1 MVRTGIRAIVG
12 TNNLVVCLHGVGVRI
27 HARINY
33 VSTYDRRSTS
43 ACTHTHDRGRCVDD
57 RTHRSTKRERERER
71 EEGGSGDSVE
81 TRDKLSGSR
90 SRR

>member
-71 EEGGSGDSVE
+71 ERKGARE
-81 TRDKLSGSR
+81 TRSKRAIS
-90 SRR
+90 